1 MLPDGQGAHAGGHVH
16 VGTVSTHAPSDAII
30 VPDAH
35 LLFTGDFKRAG
46 VDLILSGDHRELV
59 LHDYFK
65 GEKRAALA
73 SPDGAHLTGDIV
85 DALVGYTQ
93 FAQADG
99 SASVAPPVIG
109 HVTKLTGSATAIRNG
124 VSIILNQGDNVLKG
138 DVVQSGSNSTL
149 GITFIDGT
157 VFGLASNAKM
167 VLNEMI
173 YDPNRSDNKSLISLV
188 QGTISFVAGATAKHG
203 DMKVDTP
210 VATMGIRG
218 TAVLVEID
226 FTVPANGG
234 APPAKFQVLVEPDG
248 TTGSYILFDKTT
260 LTPIATVN
268 QAGTATIVNGQGGVN
283 FLSSAQLSADA
294 QKIITDVFALKFS
307 DLNNPNTKTAG
318 NQNDSIVPETLFVK
332 TANGED
338 VAVKLVTVDVSDKSG
353 GSTGTTTT
361 TTHDHVAGKPD
372 AAATSGALAERV
384 NLTAGA
390 VTDSV
395 SGTVKYLDVNP
406 GDVPTVKTAFASFTF
421 QNAQHADVSAT
432 LTAEQLAAIQAVEV
446 PLVVVQD
453 PAGVNFGTATWTYNI
468 VDGAFDF
475 LAVGET
481 LTLTYIARVD
491 NNFAPNNETSFRTIT
506 ITVTGTNDA
515 PTVVASGGAITELIG
530 TGNTA
535 TDIAT
540 GTVTFA
546 DVDLTDRP
554 VVSAALS
561 VSDPFRYFDADGHD
575 VTATLTPEQLAAI
588 IAVEVPLTVVQTAGN
603 SHDGSATW
611 TYSIADSAF
620 DFIAE
625 GETLTLNYVASVDD
639 GHGGVVSTPITV
651 SINGADITVTGT
663 DDVPT
668 IETTS
673 NAFAELSNQ
682 VQPNPTGSTDLDTV
696 SGTISFTDVDLTDRP
711 VASAEFTSFT
721 YTDAL
726 GCALTLTPL
735 QEADVA
741 AVAVPLSV
749 TQTPG
754 NTNNGSATWTYSVAD
769 GAFDF
774 LADGEIL
781 TLTYTATVDDGRG
794 GVITKPFTVTVTGT
808 NDTPTSITASS
819 DGFTEQAGTG
829 NAGADHA
836 GGTISFTD
844 VDLSDR
850 PVITAP
856 FSTYSYLAADG
867 TTSLQL
873 TPQQASDLEV
883 ALTLTPGANTND
895 GSATWSYDVTD
906 SKFDFLAEGETLTL
920 TYTAT
925 VDDGHGGIV
934 TTPIAVT
941 VTGTNDT
948 PTSITASS
956 DSFTE
961 LAGTGNGDID
971 HAGGSIT
978 FTDVDLSDRPVIS
991 APFSTYSYL
1000 AADGITSLQLTPQQA
1015 SDLEVALTLTPG
1027 ANTNDGSA
1035 TWSYDVT
1042 DSKFDFLAEGE
1053 TLTLTY
1059 TATVDDGH
1067 GGIVTTPIAVTVT
1080 GTNDTPVI
1088 NAATTVA
1095 SGIVSEGDPSHG
1107 ADMTATG
1114 TITYTDADTTDT
1126 HAFSLSG
1133 AAASYGTA
1141 GVDPVTGL
1149 WTYTVIDSG
1158 AVDALAAG
1166 EHLADSVTVKV
1177 ADNNGGSSTQLVTI
1191 DIVGTN
1197 DAPDIHLVT
1206 TDSAAATLTETNAG
1220 LTTSRTLTVTDPDLS
1235 DTVSSSVTAVV
1246 ASGSTTGLGLTN
1258 GQLLAMLGVT
1268 PASGLAADSTDAHN
1282 LNWTFNSGTQAFNY
1296 LASGQSLTLTYTV
1309 QSTDSSASPLS
1320 DTQAVT
1326 VTINGS
1332 NDPAVIS
1339 GKSTGSVEVAD
1350 DGPGS
1355 GKLTDTGTLTDTD
1368 VDNTPNT
1375 FIAAAAGSATDHAYG
1390 TYQMTAAGV
1399 WTYTLNNSNPMVQG
1413 LHEGHYLTDTFT
1425 VHTVDGT
1432 ATVVTITI
1440 NDDDLPNEAPV
1451 FTGEAAGVAYH
1462 ANGVAVAVAAN
1473 VTASD
1478 VDSANYDGGTL
1489 TATVTAGGHEGDTL
1503 SIIGNQYITIES
1515 GATVKFDA
1523 DGDGSGVPI
1532 TIGTVTNYDYNSLT
1546 ITLNGNADD
1555 AAVAALT
1562 KAIEFSNSKP
1572 DPVAGE
1578 RTVTFTLHDGG
1589 GTENGGQD
1597 SAYFTATVDVAPVN
1611 NLQLV
1616 DANFLGG
1623 AGDQA
1628 ATDVTYTNG
1637 HLYLTYNGPITQSA
1651 SDQSTIVTFTTDAN
1665 GATQGFSDLWT
1676 KGFFNGVVADVNTI
1690 YAVGGSHPSAGLTH
1704 DTSGGQED
1712 KSILATFDVDGTA
1725 GSNPPPAA
1733 GYTHDN
1739 FFSYNGVEMF
1749 EDVLATTQSGNT
1761 VLYAVGFGQP
1771 LSYGA
1776 YVIAEY
1782 GSDGMLLH
1790 TATDSAPYGSFSD
1803 ARDAVEFN
1811 GAIWAVG
1818 DSLTSGVDS
1827 TNAATV
1833 WTASYDLS
1841 SVVVHKDSLETAGA
1855 GFAGAAVLGNAL
1867 FAVGHVT
1874 SNGGDYLIAKYNTD
1888 GSVAWSHSFGGSEAD
1903 TLNAAVT
1910 LNGHLY
1916 VVGSTTDGGN
1926 TDGVL
1931 MEINPA
1937 DGSVISATTYGGSL
1951 YDSFNSIT
1959 TDGHYLYVAGES
1971 KSFANGDNTVG
1982 QNDAILLTYE
1992 PSTGPVIQTDQFTVT
2007 ENHDAHGTVTVA
2019 GLYVT
2024 DTDATASTDHFTLMA
2039 ATGAAPGTSVTPS
2052 SATPNA
2058 TLSDVNSTLA
2068 GGVTYDPD
2076 PGQPDTDSVTFTVT
2090 DSFGA
2095 TDTVH
2100 FIFNQNGNG
2109 PDVSLTGTSGKDV
2122 IFATGNNDTLTGGA
2136 GADQFLFR
2144 PEDSLNSDTITDF
2157 TPGQDHIDLRA
2168 FSAVVDSSNINSWFA
2183 NPANVSQS
2191 QANPADVIITLDA
2204 NDTITLQNVALNS
2217 LHVGDFIVSPHH
2229 VA

>member
-883 ALTLTPGANTND
+883 ALTLTPD
-895 GSATWSYDVTD
+895 
-906 SKFDFLAEGETLTL
+906 
-920 TYTAT
+920 
-925 VDDGHGGIV
+925 
-934 TTPIAVT
+934 
-941 VTGTNDT
+941 
-948 PTSITASS
+948 
-956 DSFTE
+956 
-961 LAGTGNGDID
+961 
-971 HAGGSIT
+971 
-978 FTDVDLSDRPVIS
+978 
-991 APFSTYSYL
+991 
-1000 AADGITSLQLTPQQA
+1000 
-1015 SDLEVALTLTPG
+1015 

-1818 DSLTSGVDS
+1818 DSLTSGVNS

-1951 YDSFNSIT
+1951 YNSFNSIT